1 MQSISIVFTAYVIVS
16 SLGVRTSCAQTLLPF
31 ESSQPFYEWLV
42 ALPQSQD
49 AKHPGYAFLQ
59 SARAILEIPAD
70 GRQRF
75 LMPRSKSNAKRI
87 SLLLDQ
93 AFAAPEER
101 VKFQQFVQQMQ
112 REIERSAEE
121 LESRREWSEAYR
133 LRWLASG
140 FAELTPSSKA
150 AWSPA
155 GDILQPKRAPTGT
168 KGPHP
173 ITQWPASSYQLVLT
187 PNFEIA
193 FQTKQSD
200 TSDIVEICEQT
211 YAIWK
216 QLFYSYWS
224 SSSTVGP
231 DYRSNPAG
239 PFQVIIFRNKENYLK
254 ALQSQVRNVAVSTGY
269 YHQNAKACFF
279 YMEDRRSFTT
289 MVHELTHQFFIESS
303 SLPIQFDSDQT
314 GGFWAAEGIALY
326 MESLSLRDMGAS
338 VLIDI
343 GGWDSSRLQAGRFRF
358 LRDQMWFPWD
368 AFGSANGIRFR
379 SMEDIAPRYS
389 QACGLAHYWMENST
403 ASKTQIAKHLDS
415 IYRRGSPIVFEPND
429 DELIMKSYFDHLRRG
444 PRSGNSYLPFANRN
458 ELVLSRCDVDSS
470 WLLDSLASKRHWDS
484 IDVSFSKVDDEAW
497 VKQGVDWDIVR
508 LNVES
513 SKVTDSSIESFSK
526 MPRLQELDLSNC
538 SVTDKGVAS
547 LRDHK
552 TLRTL
557 WLAGTSI
564 TDQSIA
570 VLATLP
576 RLEAIHVPSTNV
588 SSDGWQQLLQA
599 IPRLRS
605 KSTGPGMRSPSE

>member
-224 SSSTVGP
+224 STSTVGP
-231 DYRSNPAG
+231 DYRSNPTG

-303 SLPIQFDSDQT
+303 SLPIQFDADQT

-343 GGWDSSRLQAGRFRF
+343 GGWD
-358 LRDQMWFPWD
+358 
-368 AFGSANGIRFR
+368 
-379 SMEDIAPRYS
+379 APRYS

-470 WLLDSLASKRHWDS
+470 WLIDSLASKRNWDS
-484 IDVSFSKVDDEAW
+484 IDVSFSKVDDDAW

-576 RLEAIHVPSTNV
+576 RLEAIHVQSTNV